1 MCSKMGSFAIAAARP
16 FSHVAIMYSPAE
28 LFDLAQTEH
37 AALFD
42 GVTHSWEVLR
52 KLADYCR
59 TQTKP
64 VQLHRAVGPVHIGP
78 NVQIGEGTVLEG
90 GVMIVGPAIIG
101 RNSILRHNAYIR
113 ENAIIGDNCTVGNSC
128 EVKNS
133 LLFNGAQVP
142 HFNYVGDCILGHK
155 AHLGAGA
162 ALSNL
167 KLDESNV
174 WVEGPDGVPIDT
186 GLRKFGALLGD
197 HVDVGC
203 NAVLNP
209 GSVIGRHSLI
219 YPNLSWRGYLPANMI
234 AKHKAKPDVVVLRPR
249 GM

>member
-1 MCSKMGSFAIAAARP
+1 
-16 FSHVAIMYSPAE
+16 MYEISG

-37 AALFD
+37 GQLFE
-42 GVTHSWEVLR
+42 GCRYPWEVLA
-52 KLADYCR
+52 KLGEYCR
-59 TQTKP
+59 TQVRPTTA
-64 VQLHRAVGPVHIGP
+64 HRSTPGVHIGDQ
-78 NVQIGEGTVLEG
+78 VQIGEGTILEP

-101 RNSILRHNAYIR
+101 KNCILRHNAYLR
-113 ENAIIGDNCTVGNSC
+113 ENCVIGDGCVIGNSC

-142 HFNYVGDCILGHK
+142 HFNYVGDCVMGHK

-167 KLDESNV
+167 KLDGSNV
-174 WVEGPDGVPIDT
+174 WVEGDNGTPMDT

-197 HVDVGC
+197 HTDIGC

-209 GSVIGRHSLI
+209 GSIIGRNSMV
-219 YPNLSWRGYLPANMI
+219 YPNLSWRGYLPPNMI
-234 AKHKAKPDVVVLRPR
+234 AKHKAKPDVVVMRPR
-249 GM
+249 DY

>member
-1 MCSKMGSFAIAAARP
+1 MPVRVGFLHRA
-16 FSHVAIMYSPAE
+16 FMYEISG

-37 AALFD
+37 AAIFE
-42 GVTHSWEVLR
+42 GCTFPWEVLA
-52 KLADYCR
+52 KLGEYVR
-59 TQTKP
+59 TQVRP
-64 VQLHRAVGPVHIGP
+64 VHQHRTLGAVHIGE
-78 NVQIGEGTVLEG
+78 NVQIGEGTVLEP
-90 GVMIVGPAIIG
+90 GVMIVGSAIIG
-101 RNSILRHNAYIR
+101 RNCVLRHNAYLR
-113 ENAIIGDNCTVGNSC
+113 ENCVIGDHCVIGNSC

-142 HFNYVGDCILGHK
+142 HFNYVGDCVLGYK

-167 KLDESNV
+167 KLDGSNV
-174 WVEGPDGVPIDT
+174 WVEGENGHPMDT

-197 HVDVGC
+197 HTDIGC

-209 GSVIGRHSLI
+209 GSVIGRHSMV

-234 AKHKAKPDVVVLRPR
+234 AKHKTKPEVVVLRPR
-249 GM
+249 EY

>member
-1 MCSKMGSFAIAAARP
+1 LPNFGNFLHGDA
-16 FSHVAIMYSPAE
+16 MYEISG

-37 AALFD
+37 AVLFE
-42 GVTHSWEVLR
+42 GCAYPWEVLK

-59 TQTKP
+59 NQARP
-64 VQLHRAVGPVHIGP
+64 VHLHRATGPVQIGE
-78 NVQIGEGTVLEG
+78 NVQIGEGTVLEA

-101 RNSILRHNAYIR
+101 KNCTLRHNAYLR
-113 ENAIIGDNCTVGNSC
+113 ENCVIGDGCVVGNSC

-142 HFNYVGDCILGHK
+142 HFNYVGDCVLGHK

-167 KLDESNV
+167 KLDGSNV
-174 WVEGPDGVPIDT
+174 WVEGDRGEPMDT

-197 HVDVGC
+197 HTDIGC

-209 GSVIGRHSLI
+209 GSVIGRHSMV

-249 GM
+249 DV

>member
-1 MCSKMGSFAIAAARP
+1 
-16 FSHVAIMYSPAE
+16 MYSTDE
-28 LFDLAQTEH
+28 LFDLGQTEH
-37 AALFD
+37 AVLFE
-42 GVTHSWEVLR
+42 SCKYPWEVLA

-59 TQTKP
+59 AEARK
-64 VQLHRAVGPVHIGP
+64 VQLHRSEGPVFIGEG
-78 NVQIGEGTVLEG
+78 VQIGEGTILEP

-101 RNSILRHNAYIR
+101 RNCRLRHNAYIR
-113 ENAIIGDNCTVGNSC
+113 ENAVIGDDCTVGNSC

-167 KLDESNV
+167 KLDGSNV
-174 WVEGPDGVPIDT
+174 WVEGDAGVPQDT

-197 HVDVGC
+197 FTDIGC

-209 GSVIGRHSLI
+209 GSVIGRNSMV
-219 YPNLSWRGYLPANMI
+219 YPNLSWRGYLPPNMI
-234 AKHKAKPDVVVLRPR
+234 AKHHVRPNVVVLRPR
-249 GM
+249 GVV